1 MDTPFIYD
9 RYVTDR
15 NFIGRKTDC
24 NTLSN
29 LLSAKE
35 NVTIYEPPKSGK
47 MSIIQQ
53 AFFSMRM
60 SNVQFL
66 AAEVNAF
73 NIREKNRFLTAFGSA
88 VIRASASTPQEYGDI
103 MSKHLQGTHFVFDRQ
118 LFAATEEIVSLN
130 WDADTNDM
138 LEMFRLPGRIAADSR
153 SNFHVIVE
161 EFQNL
166 TMIPDYEEIFKA
178 LETVLSERD
187 TEAEFCASFILTGSM
202 VNAMKKIF
210 EEQKHFYRMTE
221 HLPLHQIDDKDIVE
235 HIVRGFRTSGKV
247 IEMDLAA
254 KAIGIFRAN
263 IWYLNHF
270 ISICD
275 SLSKGYMNEGVLME
289 ALRIILS
296 IHEPRFF
303 STMNNLTDHQ
313 ISLLKAILD
322 GEIRFSASE
331 VIEKY
336 RLNSSA
342 NVRRVKDALMKKE
355 IITFNDRDEPV
366 ILDPLF
372 QHWLEYHY
380 FGIKKLK

>member
-1 MDTPFIYD
+1 
-9 RYVTDR
+9 
-15 NFIGRKTDC
+15 
-24 NTLSN
+24 
-29 LLSAKE
+29 
-35 NVTIYEPPKSGK
+35 
-47 MSIIQQ
+47 
-53 AFFSMRM
+53 
-60 SNVQFL
+60 
-66 AAEVNAF
+66 
-73 NIREKNRFLTAFGSA
+73 
-88 VIRASASTPQEYGDI
+88 
-103 MSKHLQGTHFVFDRQ
+103 
-118 LFAATEEIVSLN
+118 
-130 WDADTNDM
+130 
-138 LEMFRLPGRIAADSR
+138 
-153 SNFHVIVE
+153 
-161 EFQNL
+161 
-166 TMIPDYEEIFKA
+166 
-178 LETVLSERD
+178 
-187 TEAEFCASFILTGSM
+187 M

-254 KAIGIFRAN
+254 KAIGIFRSN